1 MKQRTMDEM
10 IAYFNQEVDKMN
22 IDRKYKIA
30 LFGMIAAI
38 DCKNKMQESS
48 AVHEP
53 ERKTG
58 RWIARFDIWGDTL
71 QYECSVCGKLWVLTF
86 GTPKDNE
93 MNYCPKCGAK
103 MEGAE
108 E

>member
-10 IAYFNQEVDKMN
+10 IAYFCQVVDKMD

-30 LFGMIAAI
+30 IFGIIAAI
-38 DCKNKMQESS
+38 DYQIKKQESS
-48 AVHEP
+48 AGHEP
-53 ERKTG
+53 ESKTG
-58 RWIARFDIWGDTL
+58 RWIERFDIRDDIL
-71 QYECSVCGKLWVLTF
+71 QYKCSVCGKLWVLNA

-103 MEGAE
+103 MEAE